1 MARVYRRRGAA
12 ELRQQFNGRTSS
24 TRRLCGQ
31 NSPRREASRPAGH
44 AGGESRTGHQSQ
56 DSRSPWHLVPTDVA
70 WPRRRGD
77 RMRRREFIAALGGA
91 AAWPLAARAQQPP
104 MPVIGYLSLSSPVGA
119 TYLDGL
125 RQGLNE
131 TGYIE
136 GQNVAIEYRWAE
148 GHYDRYPALVAELV
162 GRQVNVILA
171 AGTVQSALVAKAA
184 TATIPIVFANGSDP
198 IKFGLV
204 ASLNRPGGNLTGVS
218 FFTAILEAKR
228 LELLHELVPSAAT
241 IACLVNPNNPNAETQ
256 LKDIDQG
263 ARALRLRIKILN
275 ASSERDFDKVFE
287 ALDQQQTGALL
298 IASDLAFLARR
309 QQITALVARHAVPA
323 IYEWREFVEAGGLAS
338 YGTSL
343 TEAYRQAGVYVGKIL
358 KGAKPAEL
366 PVIQS
371 TKFEFVI
378 NLKTAKTLGLDYQPA
393 PTRRSSE
400 VER

>member
-1 MARVYRRRGAA
+1 
-12 ELRQQFNGRTSS
+12 
-24 TRRLCGQ
+24 
-31 NSPRREASRPAGH
+31 
-44 AGGESRTGHQSQ
+44 
-56 DSRSPWHLVPTDVA
+56 
-70 WPRRRGD
+70 
-77 RMRRREFIAALGGA
+77 MRRREFIAALGGA

-104 MPVIGYLSLSSPVGA
+104 MPVIGYLSLSSHEGGA
-119 TYLDGL
+119 PYLAAL

-393 PTRRSSE
+393 PTR
-400 VER
+400 